1 MKNSM
6 VERVFG
12 FANQKVLKGP
22 SHEGDVSP
30 QKSSVVSALELKI
43 TNPMGW
49 QIFALERDHRK
60 KY

>member
-1 MKNSM
+1 
-6 VERVFG
+6 
-12 FANQKVLKGP
+12 VLKGP

-49 QIFALERDHRK
+49 QIFALERDHQK